1 MSEKQIRVIEDPL
14 DSIKC
19 GCGSCEDD
27 KPKKIVKPEIK
38 VVDPLDEIKCGCG
51 SCDDEAPAFKLADP
65 LDEIKCGC
73 GSCDED
79 HDHDESHDHHHD
91 HGSSSKIRNLFL
103 GMSFVIFFTA
113 IFTDFSKTVDL
124 VLFGTAYILIARK
137 IIFDALRSVFKGR
150 MLDENFL
157 MALATI
163 VAFAIG
169 EYAEGVA
176 VMLFYRVGQLTEDYA
191 LNRSKSNISKLLD
204 LKPDMARIKI
214 DGGFKEVHPES
225 VVVDQIL
232 SVRPGEKIPLDGEII
247 KGETSLDTAMLT
259 GESLPR
265 SVEVGD
271 EVLAG
276 TVNLEGVIEIK
287 VTKSYDNSAVSKILN
302 LVREANSNKA
312 VTEKFI
318 TKFAKVYT
326 PLVVL
331 AAGLLALIP
340 PIFLGESFETW
351 LYRGAIFLV
360 VSCPCALV
368 ISIPL
373 GYFGGLGG
381 AARKGVLIKGGH
393 YLEVLKKAKTLIVDK
408 TGTLTKGNFKLKD
421 IDLHGS
427 YDKNQVLEIAA
438 HIEAYSNHPIAK
450 AVVEAYGHAVDMDLA
465 TDIKEIPGKGL
476 EGRFK
481 EHRVV
486 IGNKSL
492 MTLNNYKLPE
502 EKTNGTV
509 LYVAVDKQI
518 VAVLW
523 IEDEIKSHSLEGI
536 KQLKKL
542 GFNRIVMLT
551 GDQNNIAH
559 LVADH
564 LGIDEVY
571 GELLPEDKLSH
582 VEEIIQESSP
592 VIFVGDGINDAPVLT
607 RADVGIS
614 MGQLGSDVAIESSDV
629 VLMQDEMTKVADAVK
644 GARFTSN
651 IIWQNIILALGV
663 KAIIM
668 VLGAVGIANLWIAV
682 FGDVGVAFLAILN
695 AGRAIYQK

>member
-1 MSEKQIRVIEDPL
+1 
-14 DSIKC
+14 
-19 GCGSCEDD
+19 
-27 KPKKIVKPEIK
+27 
-38 VVDPLDEIKCGCG
+38 
-51 SCDDEAPAFKLADP
+51 
-65 LDEIKCGC
+65 
-73 GSCDED
+73 
-79 HDHDESHDHHHD
+79 
-91 HGSSSKIRNLFL
+91 
-103 GMSFVIFFTA
+103 
-113 IFTDFSKTVDL
+113 
-124 VLFGTAYILIARK
+124 
-137 IIFDALRSVFKGR
+137 

-204 LKPDMARIKI
+204 LKPDMARIVRP
-214 DGGFKEVHPES
+214 DGFKEVHPE
-225 VVVDQIL
+225 VVVIDQIL

-276 TVNLEGVIEIK
+276 TVNLEGVIEIR
-287 VTKSYDNSAVSKILN
+287 VTKSYDDSAVSKILN

-326 PLVVL
+326 PMVVV
-331 AAGLLALIP
+331 AATLLALVP
-340 PIFLGESFETW
+340 PLLFGQSFDTW

-393 YLEVLKKAKTLIVDK
+393 YLEVLKKSKTLILDK

-421 IDLHGS
+421 VDLHGAYS
-427 YDKNQVLEIAA
+427 KDEILVIAA

-450 AVVEAYGHAVDMDLA
+450 AVVEAYGHAVDMELA
-465 TDIKEIPGKGL
+465 TNIKEIPGKGL
-476 EGRFK
+476 EGNFK
-481 EHRVV
+481 DHKVV

-492 MTLNNYKLPE
+492 MTLKNYEIPK
-502 EKTNGTV
+502 EKTQGTV
-509 LYVAVDKQI
+509 LYVGVDHKV
-518 VAVLW
+518 VAVLL
-523 IEDEIKSHSLEGI
+523 IEDEIKDHSLEGI
-536 KQLKKL
+536 NRLKKL
-542 GFNRIVMLT
+542 GFDRIVMLT
-551 GDQNNIAH
+551 GDQQSIADQ
-559 LVADH
+559 VAGE

-571 GELLPEDKLSH
+571 GELLPEDKLKH
-582 VEEIIQESSP
+582 VEDIIEESSP
-592 VIFVGDGINDAPVLT
+592 VMFVGDGINDAPVLT

-629 VLMQDEMTKVADAVK
+629 VLMQDEITKVADAVS

-651 IIWQNIILALGV
+651 IIWQNIVLALGV

-668 VLGAVGIANLWIAV
+668 VLGAIGIANLWIAV